1 MPPTT
6 SVSDHPSAPV
16 RVLWRTLAIYAGA
29 WTLTLAALVY
39 WEFRSHH
46 AALKHLMYLKAEML
60 YDNTRALQHWV
71 GGHGGVYVEVPA
83 DYRSSPLLAKQPEH
97 RVVTPGGRHLALVN
111 TTVLMEGI
119 TDQSAAQRNARVRL
133 TSQEPLN
140 PDHQPAVWE
149 HKGLE
154 ALAAGQLSWTELID
168 ESEQQAYR
176 FMRPMHL
183 QENCLSC
190 HRYAKTGAATG
201 DVVGAISVHL
211 DVSEDFAVHAKAE
224 RVMFLS
230 YGAVWLVGLAGLTMT
245 GRQWKG
251 LLHALRQ
258 AATCDPLTGLWNR
271 RELMRKLEHEMA
283 RSGRYGHPLAV
294 IMLDID
300 HFKRVND
307 THGHQAG
314 DQVLKELAG
323 FIQATV
329 RDSDLVAR
337 YGGEEI
343 LVLCPETDG
352 GVAGQLAER
361 IRRHVEEA
369 TIVTSSA
376 RIQVTVSLG
385 VAAYP
390 ELPTGTDLIQAADA
404 AMYRA
409 KQSGR
414 NRVCAAAAPAGQLVD
429 T

>member
-1 MPPTT
+1 MPLT
-6 SVSDHPSAPV
+6 SPLSEHPSTPV
-16 RVLWRTLAIYAGA
+16 KVLWRTLVLYASA

-39 WEFRSHH
+39 WEFRSHY
-46 AALKHLMYLKAEML
+46 AALEDLMYLKAEML
-60 YDNTRALQHWV
+60 YDNTWALQSWV
-71 GGHGGVYVEVPA
+71 GGHSGVYVVVPA
-83 DYRSSPLLAKQPEH
+83 DYQSSPLLAMQPEH
-97 RVVTPGGRHLALVN
+97 RVLTPGGRHLALVN

-140 PDHQPAVWE
+140 PDHQPAEWE

-154 ALAAGQLSWTELID
+154 ALASGQPSWAELID
-168 ESEQQAYR
+168 KSEQQAYR

-190 HRYAKTGAATG
+190 HRYDAAAG
-201 DVVGAISVHL
+201 DMVGAISVHL

-224 RVMFLS
+224 QVMFLS
-230 YGAVWLVGLAGLTMT
+230 YGAIWLVGLVGLTMT
-245 GRQWKG
+245 GHRWKG

-283 RSGRYGHPLAV
+283 RSARYGHPLAV

-300 HFKRVND
+300 HFKQVND

-323 FIQATV
+323 LIQATV
-329 RDSDLVAR
+329 RHSDLVAR

-352 GVAGQLAER
+352 GVASQLAER
-361 IRRHVEEA
+361 IRRHVEGA
-369 TIVTSSA
+369 TIVTPSA

-404 AMYRA
+404 TMYRA

-414 NRVCAAAAPAGQLVD
+414 NRVCTASATA
-429 T
+429 

>member
-1 MPPTT
+1 MK
-6 SVSDHPSAPV
+6 
-16 RVLWRTLAIYAGA
+16 VLWRTLALYAGA
-29 WTLTLAALVY
+29 WTLTLAALVI
-39 WEFRSHH
+39 WEFRSRHT
-46 AALKHLMYLKAEML
+46 ALEDLMYLKAEIL
-60 YDNTRALQHWV
+60 HDNTWALQHWV

-83 DYRSSPLLAKQPEH
+83 DYQPSPLLAMQPEH
-97 RVVTPGGRHLALVN
+97 RVVTPRGRHLALAN

-119 TDQSAAQRNARVRL
+119 TDQSAAQRNARIRL
-133 TSQEPLN
+133 TSQDPLN
-140 PDHQPAVWE
+140 PDHQPAEWE
-149 HKGLE
+149 RKGLE

-168 ESEQQAYR
+168 ESAQQAYR
-176 FMRPMHL
+176 FMRPLQL

-190 HRYAKTGAATG
+190 HQYADADAG

-211 DVSEDFAVHAKAE
+211 DVSEDFAVHGKAE

-230 YGAVWLVGLAGLTMT
+230 YGAIWLVGLAGLTMT
-245 GRQWKG
+245 GRRWKG

-283 RSGRYGHPLAV
+283 RSARYGHPLAV

-307 THGHQAG
+307 SHGHQAG
-314 DQVLKELAG
+314 DQVLKDLAG
-323 FIQATV
+323 LIQATV
-329 RDSDLVAR
+329 RGSDLVAR

-352 GVAGQLAER
+352 VVAGQLAER
-361 IRRHVEEA
+361 IRRHVEGA
-369 TIVTSSA
+369 TIVTTSA
-376 RIQVTVSLG
+376 RIQMTVSLG

-414 NRVCAAAAPAGQLVD
+414 NRVCSAAAPVG
-429 T
+429 

>member
-1 MPPTT
+1 MPQATPLLE
-6 SVSDHPSAPV
+6 HPLTPMK
-16 RVLWRTLAIYAGA
+16 VLWRTLALYAGA

-46 AALKHLMYLKAEML
+46 AALEDLMYLKADML
-60 YDNTRALQHWV
+60 YDNTWALQHWV

-83 DYRSSPLLAKQPEH
+83 DHQSSPLLAMQPEH

-119 TDQSAAQRNARVRL
+119 TDQSAAQRHARVSL

-140 PDHQPAVWE
+140 PDHQPAEWE

-154 ALAAGQLSWTELID
+154 ALAAGQPSWAELID

-176 FMRPMHL
+176 FMRPLHL

-190 HRYAKTGAATG
+190 HRYDAAAG
-201 DVVGAISVHL
+201 DMVGAISVHL

-230 YGAVWLVGLAGLTMT
+230 YGAIWLVGLAGLTVS
-245 GRQWKG
+245 GHRWKG

-271 RELMRKLEHEMA
+271 RELMHKLDHEMA

-300 HFKRVND
+300 HFKQVND
-307 THGHQAG
+307 THGHKAG

-323 FIQATV
+323 LIQATV

-352 GVAGQLAER
+352 EVAGQLAER
-361 IRRHVEEA
+361 IHRHVEGA
-369 TIVTSSA
+369 TIVTPSA

-390 ELPTGTDLIQAADA
+390 GLPTGTDLIQAADA

-414 NRVCAAAAPAGQLVD
+414 NRVCTASPAA
-429 T
+429 

>member
-1 MPPTT
+1 MTPT
-6 SVSDHPSAPV
+6 SPLSEHPSTPV
-16 RVLWRTLAIYAGA
+16 NVLWRTLALYAVA

-46 AALKHLMYLKAEML
+46 AALEDLMYLKAEIL
-60 YDNTRALQHWV
+60 HDNTWALQHWV

-83 DYRSSPLLAKQPEH
+83 DYRSSPLLAMQPEH
-97 RVVTPGGRHLALVN
+97 RLVTPGGRHLALMN

-119 TDQSAAQRNARVRL
+119 TEQSAAQRNARVRL

-140 PDHQPAVWE
+140 PDHQPAEWE
-149 HKGLE
+149 QKGLE

-183 QENCLSC
+183 QESCQDC
-190 HRYAKTGAATG
+190 HRYDAAAG
-201 DVVGAISVHL
+201 DMVGAISVDL
-211 DVSEDFAVHAKAE
+211 DVSEDFAVHGKAE

-230 YGAVWLVGLAGLTMT
+230 YGAVWLVGLVGLTLT
-245 GRQWKG
+245 GRRWKG

-258 AATCDPLTGLWNR
+258 AATRDPLTGLWNR
-271 RELMRKLEHEMA
+271 RELMHKLDHEMA
-283 RSGRYGHPLAV
+283 RCARYGHPLAV

-314 DQVLKELAG
+314 DQVLKELAVL
-323 FIQATV
+323 IQAAV

-361 IRRHVEEA
+361 IRRQVEGA
-369 TIVTSSA
+369 TILTLSA

-390 ELPTGTDLIQAADA
+390 GLPTGTDLVQAADA

-414 NRVCAAAAPAGQLVD
+414 NRVCTAAGP
-429 T
+429 